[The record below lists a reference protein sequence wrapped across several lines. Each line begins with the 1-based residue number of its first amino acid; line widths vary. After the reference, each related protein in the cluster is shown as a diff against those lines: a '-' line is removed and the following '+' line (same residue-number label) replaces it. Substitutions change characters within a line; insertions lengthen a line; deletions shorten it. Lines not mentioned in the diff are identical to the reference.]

1 MARDIENPDDNR
13 QIEFENG
20 IPTRDQC
27 DECGGPLTPET
38 TVDGRP
44 YAKCEDCGNRVWPQ

>member
-44 YAKCEDCGNRVWPQ
+44 HAKCEDCGNRVWPQ